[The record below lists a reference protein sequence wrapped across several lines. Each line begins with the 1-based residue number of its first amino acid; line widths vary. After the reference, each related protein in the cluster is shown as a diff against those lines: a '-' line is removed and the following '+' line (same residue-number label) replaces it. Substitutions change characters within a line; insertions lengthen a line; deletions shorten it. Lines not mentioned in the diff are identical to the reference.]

1 MTTPCPDILIVD
13 DDVDLT
19 DSLRI
24 ILEHHGYRVRT
35 AATGDEALAAIESKI
50 PDLIVLDV
58 MMTSE
63 YEGFE
68 LAHTIRKRPGL
79 ENLPILFLTSF
90 LHRVREEGPDR
101 FQHVL
106 GRQWPAQWLFEKP
119 VDTKRLLAKI
129 KGILTEPH

>member
-1 MTTPCPDILIVD
+1 MTTRCAEILIVD
-13 DDVDLT
+13 DDIDLS

-24 ILEHHGYRVRT
+24 ILEHQGYRVRT
-35 AATGDEALAAIESKI
+35 AATGEEALAAIESKA

-58 MMTSE
+58 MMASE
-63 YEGFE
+63 HEGFE

-79 ENLPILFLTSF
+79 ENLPILLLTSF
-90 LHRVREEGPDR
+90 LHRVRQEGPDR
-101 FQHVL
+101 FQDVL

-129 KGILTEPH
+129 RGILAER